1 MQTDIIYITNINQ
14 KISLKSP
21 AVDISSSV
29 GTTTSDLSLKE
40 ESEQRMSPDE
50 IERLMNFDMMRE
62 ATSVPK

>member
-21 AVDISSSV
+21 SADISSSV

>member
-21 AVDISSSV
+21 AADISSSV
-29 GTTTSDLSLKE
+29 GITSDLSLKE